1 MPKIFETLKYSGLA
15 ESILPVDRF
24 QLFSDIGGLH
34 IQPCWHDDLIK
45 RAEKYEAMEYDILP
59 AGIYMQFKRNGNRS
73 VYQDLYYKRRKI
85 VLYLALA
92 ESIEK
97 KGRFIDK
104 IVDGIWLLLEE
115 STWVVPAHNPSLPD
129 MDCPL
134 PYAYKEEVDFIDLF
148 SAETGALLAFV
159 YHMLGDRLDAITP
172 LICDRI
178 LYELNRRITL
188 PFLNNDKQWWMGF
201 SGRRINNWCPWIASN
216 VLTVCALC
224 EKSIKT
230 RKNVLQKTF
239 VILDHFTS
247 GYHDDG
253 GCDEGPGYW
262 NEAGACYFDC
272 LELIYDMTG
281 GAADVLDHPFI
292 RNMGEYIAK
301 VNIYGDHYINFADC
315 AAKNHFNYLS
325 IARFGRRA
333 HSDMLENFGKSHIKL
348 TDPRETLYNIARE
361 IKNLCEPIPN
371 GSDYRYPEH
380 VWLDG
385 ICIMAARENSRPDK
399 GLFFAIKGGCNAESH
414 NHNDVGNFIVYS
426 EGKPLIIDVGV
437 GTYTADTF
445 NENRYKIW
453 TMQSSFHNLPKI
465 GIYEQMAGEEF
476 FADEVDCE
484 SNAGRISMSLKEAY
498 PKTAG
503 IIAYRRTGELS
514 GGAVKITDFIHLEQ
528 PADIVFHIMTA
539 DRPMLSAQGSIA
551 LSYGRTLRYDDSLK
565 AAIDE
570 IELTDPHI
578 SDGWNR
584 STLYRIRLEANAVTQ
599 KTFEMSIQ

>member
-1 MPKIFETLKYSGLA
+1 MPKIFESSKYSDIEELV
-15 ESILPVDRF
+15 LPFDRF

-34 IQPCWHDDLIK
+34 IQSCWYDNLIK
-45 RAEKYEAMEYDILP
+45 RAEKYDAMEYDILP

-85 VLYLALA
+85 VLYLTLA
-92 ESIEK
+92 EFVEK

-104 IVDGIWLLLEE
+104 IVDGVWLLLEE
-115 STWVVPAHNPSLPD
+115 SSWVVPAHNPSLPD
-129 MDCPL
+129 LDCPL

-178 LYELNRRITL
+178 LYELNRRIIS

-216 VLTVCALC
+216 ILTVCALC
-224 EKSIKT
+224 EKSIKI
-230 RKNVLQKTF
+230 RKDVLQKTF
-239 VILDHFTS
+239 LILDHFTN

-281 GAADVLDHPFI
+281 GAIDVFDHPFI

-301 VNIYGDHYINFADC
+301 VNIYEDYYINFADG
-315 AAKNHFNYLS
+315 AAKTHFNYLS
-325 IARFGRRA
+325 IARFGRRTN
-333 HSDMLENFGKSHIKL
+333 SEMLENFGKSHIKPNDS
-348 TDPRETLYNIARE
+348 TETLYNIARE

-371 GSDYRYPEH
+371 GSDYRYPQH

-399 GLFFAIKGGCNAESH
+399 GLFFAMKGGCNAESH

-426 EGKPLIIDVGV
+426 DGEPLIIDVGV

-453 TMQSSFHNLPKI
+453 TMQSSYHNLPKI
-465 GIYEQMAGEEF
+465 DGYEQMAGEKF
-476 FADEVDCE
+476 FADEVDYK
-484 SNAGRISMSLKEAY
+484 SDADRISMSLKEAY
-498 PKTAG
+498 PKMAG
-503 IIAYRRTGELS
+503 IITYRRTGELS
-514 GGAVKITDFIHLEQ
+514 GGTVKITDFFHLEQ
-528 PADIVFHIMTA
+528 PSEIVFHIMTA
-539 DRPMLSAQGSIA
+539 DKPILSTQGSIA
-551 LSYGRTLRYDDSLK
+551 LNYGRTLRYDDSLK

-570 IELTDPHI
+570 IELTDSHI

-584 STLYRIRLEANAVTQ
+584 STLYRIRLEASAVTQ
-599 KTFEMSIQ
+599 KIFELTIQ

>member
-1 MPKIFETLKYSGLA
+1 MPKIFEAFKCFDFEELV
-15 ESILPVDRF
+15 LPVDRF

-34 IQPCWHDDLIK
+34 IQPCRYDALIK
-45 RAEKYEAMEYDILP
+45 RAEKYAAMDYDILP

-73 VYQDLYYKRRKI
+73 VYEDLYFKRRKI
-85 VLYLALA
+85 VLYLTLA
-92 ESIEK
+92 ELIEK
-97 KGRFIDK
+97 KGRFVDK
-104 IVDGIWLLLEE
+104 IVDGVWLLLEE
-115 STWVVPAHNPSLPD
+115 STWVVPAHNPSLPN

-159 YHMLGDRLDAITP
+159 YHLIGDILDAVTP

-178 LYELNRRITL
+178 LYELNRRITA
-188 PFLNNDKQWWMGF
+188 PFLTNDSQWWMGF
-201 SGRRINNWCPWIASN
+201 SGRRINNWCPWIVSN

-224 EKSIKT
+224 EKSVKI
-230 RKNVLQKTF
+230 RKDVIQKTL

-281 GAADVLDHPFI
+281 GAIDVFDHPFI
-292 RNMGEYIAK
+292 RNLGEYIAK
-301 VNIYGDHYINFADC
+301 VNIDGDYYINFADC
-315 AAKNHFNYLS
+315 GAKNHLNYFS
-325 IARFGRRA
+325 VVRFGRRI
-333 HSDMLENFGKSHIKL
+333 HSDMLENFGKSHINSVES
-348 TDPRETLYNIARE
+348 TETLYNIARE

-371 GSDYRYPEH
+371 ISDYRYPQH

-385 ICIMAARENSRPDK
+385 ICIMVAREASEPK
-399 GLFFAIKGGCNAESH
+399 QGLFFAMKGGCNAESH

-426 EGKPLIIDVGV
+426 DGNPLIIDVGV

-465 GIYEQMAGEEF
+465 GVYEQLAGEEF
-476 FADEVDCE
+476 FADEVVYE
-484 SNAGRISMSLKEAY
+484 SDADRISMSLKEAY

-514 GGAVKITDFIHLEQ
+514 GGIVKI
-528 PADIVFHIMTA
+528 
-539 DRPMLSAQGSIA
+539 
-551 LSYGRTLRYDDSLK
+551 YD
-565 AAIDE
+565 
-570 IELTDPHI
+570 
-578 SDGWNR
+578 
-584 STLYRIRLEANAVTQ
+584 
-599 KTFEMSIQ
+599 

>member
-1 MPKIFETLKYSGLA
+1 
-15 ESILPVDRF
+15 
-24 QLFSDIGGLH
+24 
-34 IQPCWHDDLIK
+34 
-45 RAEKYEAMEYDILP
+45 MEYDILP

-281 GAADVLDHPFI
+281 GAVDVFDHP
-292 RNMGEYIAK
+292 
-301 VNIYGDHYINFADC
+301 
-315 AAKNHFNYLS
+315 LS
-325 IARFGRRA
+325 GIWG
-333 HSDMLENFGKSHIKL
+333 SISPKSIF
-348 TDPRETLYNIARE
+348 
-361 IKNLCEPIPN
+361 
-371 GSDYRYPEH
+371 
-380 VWLDG
+380 
-385 ICIMAARENSRPDK
+385 M
-399 GLFFAIKGGCNAESH
+399 
-414 NHNDVGNFIVYS
+414 
-426 EGKPLIIDVGV
+426 
-437 GTYTADTF
+437 
-445 NENRYKIW
+445 
-453 TMQSSFHNLPKI
+453 
-465 GIYEQMAGEEF
+465 
-476 FADEVDCE
+476 
-484 SNAGRISMSLKEAY
+484 
-498 PKTAG
+498 G
-503 IIAYRRTGELS
+503 IIISIL
-514 GGAVKITDFIHLEQ
+514 
-528 PADIVFHIMTA
+528 P
-539 DRPMLSAQGSIA
+539 IA
-551 LSYGRTLRYDDSLK
+551 LLK
-565 AAIDE
+565 I
-570 IELTDPHI
+570 I
-578 SDGWNR
+578 
-584 STLYRIRLEANAVTQ
+584 
-599 KTFEMSIQ
+599 